1 MRGSIAGE
9 SGCQYPEWASDRPD
23 MFGLANGKFIG
34 DEDLQMASTIPEVDA
49 PFDKAQSN
57 FR

>member
-1 MRGSIAGE
+1 
-9 SGCQYPEWASDRPD
+9 
-23 MFGLANGKFIG
+23 MFGLANGEFMG
-34 DEDLQMASTIPEVDA
+34 DEDLWMASTILEVEA

>member
-9 SGCQYPEWASDRPD
+9 SGCQYPEWVTDRPV
-23 MFGLANGKFIG
+23 MVGLANGEFMG
-34 DEDLQMASTIPEVDA
+34 DEDLWMASTILEVEA